1 MPNVTLGEI
10 LRLDRPPV
18 TITTATLSVSPAD
31 HKDRA
36 VVLSRAAGMT
46 VTLPRATGSGNA
58 YQFIVGTTFTSN
70 GIIQVANSVDIIQG
84 SANIGAT
91 ASGTF
96 PTTTTSDTLTMN
108 GTTTGGIAGSRIE
121 VVDIASG
128 VFAVTAHLVGS
139 NTAVTPFSAAV

>member
-10 LRLDRPPV
+10 LRLDRTPV
-18 TITTATLSVSPAD
+18 SIAAATLVPNKAD
-31 HKDRA
+31 HSDRA
-36 VVLSRAAGMT
+36 IVLNRAGGMT
-46 VTLPRATGSGNA
+46 VTLPEATGSGNT

-70 GIIQVANSVDIIQG
+70 GVIQVANSTDIIQG

-96 PTTTTSDTLTMN
+96 PTTSTSDTLTMN

-121 VVDIASG
+121 IVDIASG
-128 VFAVTAHLVGS
+128 IFAVAAHLVGS
-139 NTAVTPFSAAV
+139 GTAATPFSAAV